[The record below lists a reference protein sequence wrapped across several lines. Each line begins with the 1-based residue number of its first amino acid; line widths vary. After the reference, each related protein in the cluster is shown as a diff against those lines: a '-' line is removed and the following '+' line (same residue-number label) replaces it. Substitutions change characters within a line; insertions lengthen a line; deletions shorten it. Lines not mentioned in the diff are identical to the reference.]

1 MSGRPLRPAPAGH
14 TWAWIVLTIG
24 VVIFMTI
31 TLWVVSDA
39 RTSKDPKVDLSGD
52 WRMRWAN
59 VPGPAEA
66 YERQAYEAMM
76 EDRRD
81 DAAVW
86 LSKSLALD
94 PERLE
99 VWSAMTCLSVVHQH
113 PYTLDER
120 GVERMV
126 AGPLVEYQPLMDWK
140 GMQSLL
146 TDHPDRVFAWVTHC
160 AGLVSPVLNAETTTK
175 TLDTAGVSP

>member
-1 MSGRPLRPAPAGH
+1 
-14 TWAWIVLTIG
+14 
-24 VVIFMTI
+24 MTI

-52 WRMRWAN
+52 WRVRWAN
-59 VPGPAEA
+59 VPGPAKA

-81 DAAVW
+81 AAAVW

-94 PERLE
+94 PEPLE
-99 VWSAMTCLSVVHQH
+99 VWTAMTCLSVVHQH

-120 GVERMV
+120 GVDRM
-126 AGPLVEYQPLMDWK
+126 ASGPLVEHRPLMDWR

-146 TDHPDRVFAWVTHC
+146 REHPDRVLAWVTHC
-160 AGLVSPVLNAETTTK
+160 AGLVLPVLDAETTTK